1 MATSYVSSD
10 GRVTI
15 PEEIL
20 VFLGLERGGQ
30 VEFVHLMAGQ
40 VTMIPRNLPANSLK
54 GILPKADVDCSI
66 EEMVEIA
73 GRRAAMAAK

>member
-1 MATSYVSSD
+1 MATSFVSSD
-10 GRVTI
+10 GQVTI

-20 VFLGLERGGQ
+20 TILGLEKGGQ

-40 VTMIPRNLPANSLK
+40 VTMVPRNVSIKSMK
-54 GILPKADVDCSI
+54 GILPKPDIDCSV

-73 GRRAAMAAK
+73 AKRAAMAAT